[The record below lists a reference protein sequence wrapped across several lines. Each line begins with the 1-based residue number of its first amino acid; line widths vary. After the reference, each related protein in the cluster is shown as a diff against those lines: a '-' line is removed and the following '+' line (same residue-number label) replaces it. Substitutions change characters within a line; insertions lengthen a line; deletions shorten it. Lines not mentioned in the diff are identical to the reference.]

1 MDSPAVGLLAVLALV
16 AVNGFFVAAE
26 FAIVAVRRSR
36 LERLVSLGRP
46 SAQAALHVVDHL
58 DTAIAACQLG
68 ITMASL
74 ALGWIG
80 EPAIS
85 SIVEPPLEAIVGPL
99 AHDAAQVISAAAS
112 FIVITSLH
120 IVIGELAPKGLAL
133 QRTEN
138 TVLLVARPLRL
149 FETIFSWPIA
159 VLNGVGNGLLHLF
172 GLRPAAGHELV
183 HSVEEVRVLVAG
195 MQQAGVVEV
204 AEARIASRA
213 FAFGKLTAAEL
224 MTPRVAVEAAS
235 ITISVRDVLQRAKLA
250 RHSRLLVFDQSLD
263 DIVGVLHVR
272 DLFVLI
278 DEPRDRPLPRDL
290 VRPVLITP
298 ASRHAHELL
307 DELRA
312 SRRQLAVVIDEF
324 GGTAGVVTIED
335 LVEALVGRIED
346 ELPPAGEPPSQRI
359 LGQRESDGSVLLDG
373 RTRLQEFEDLTGRPV
388 DAQVKAEVDTLAGL
402 IMALLGHLPAEDETI
417 VLGDGR
423 ALRVERLEGRRVATV
438 RLLPDA
444 GDHHKSSP

>member
-1 MDSPAVGLLAVLALV
+1 
-16 AVNGFFVAAE
+16 
-26 FAIVAVRRSR
+26 
-36 LERLVSLGRP
+36 
-46 SAQAALHVVDHL
+46 
-58 DTAIAACQLG
+58 
-68 ITMASL
+68 
-74 ALGWIG
+74 
-80 EPAIS
+80 
-85 SIVEPPLEAIVGPL
+85 
-99 AHDAAQVISAAAS
+99 
-112 FIVITSLH
+112 
-120 IVIGELAPKGLAL
+120 
-133 QRTEN
+133 
-138 TVLLVARPLRL
+138 
-149 FETIFSWPIA
+149 
-159 VLNGVGNGLLHLF
+159 
-172 GLRPAAGHELV
+172 
-183 HSVEEVRVLVAG
+183 
-195 MQQAGVVEV
+195 
-204 AEARIASRA
+204 
-213 FAFGKLTAAEL
+213 L
-224 MTPRVAVEAAS
+224 MTPRVAVEAAN
-235 ITISVRDVLQRAKLA
+235 ITIPVRDVLQRAKLA

-278 DEPRDRPLPRDL
+278 DEPRDRPLPREL

-423 ALRVERLEGRRVATV
+423 ALRVERVDGRRVATV